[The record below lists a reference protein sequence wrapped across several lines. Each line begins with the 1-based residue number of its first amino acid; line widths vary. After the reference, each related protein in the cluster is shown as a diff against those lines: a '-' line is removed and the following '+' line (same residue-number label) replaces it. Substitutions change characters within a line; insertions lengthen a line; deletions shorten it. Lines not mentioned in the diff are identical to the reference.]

1 MRPFWYFNVSVGS
14 GDKNC
19 AFQGCALIVLSLHT
33 VGTENPYTPQL
44 HPSGSNFHEHYS
56 DIPQTPPRH
65 PQTSSGNM
73 TCQQVTTDTKGLCQT
88 YSNSTCHCLGVSV
101 GVCWR
106 LLAYCVHCRCHGVV
120 WGMSGGCLRD
130 IWVVFIEIGGARMCL
145 GYVGSQS
152 LQYGTKTLLR
162 CSPER
167 QNFCHL
173 TILGHWNIK
182 MVAYK
187 LSKNGWVMP
196 FLVIFRLAREKLLVT
211 VALDHPVAP
220 LHCTVDITQKLF
232 LLKLGNNW
240 HRLQLTAIN
249 C

>member
-1 MRPFWYFNVSVGS
+1 MNTTQISP
-14 GDKNC
+14 K
-19 AFQGCALIVLSLHT
+19 
-33 VGTENPYTPQL
+33 
-44 HPSGSNFHEHYS
+44 HPP
-56 DIPQTPPRH
+56 DIPRHLQGTWHANRRQQIPRDSARHTQTAP
-65 PQTSSGNM
+65 
-73 TCQQVTTDTKGLCQT
+73 VTVLG
-88 YSNSTCHCLGVSV
+88 CLLVSF

-145 GYVGSQS
+145 GGYVGSQS
-152 LQYGTKTLLR
+152 LQYGTKTLFR

-173 TILGHWNIK
+173 TILRHWNIK

-196 FLVIFRLAREKLLVT
+196 FFVISRLAREKLLVT
-211 VALDHPVAP
+211 VALDHPV
-220 LHCTVDITQKLF
+220 LSLQ
-232 LLKLGNNW
+232 
-240 HRLQLTAIN
+240 RLVKWSSI
-249 C
+249 

>member
-1 MRPFWYFNVSVGS
+1 MRPFCYFNVSVGS

-44 HPSGSNFHEHYS
+44 HPSGSNFHEYYS

-73 TCQQVTTDTKGLCQT
+73 TCQQATTDTKGLCQT

-130 IWVVFIEIGGARMCL
+130 I
-145 GYVGSQS
+145 
-152 LQYGTKTLLR
+152 
-162 CSPER
+162 
-167 QNFCHL
+167 
-173 TILGHWNIK
+173 
-182 MVAYK
+182 
-187 LSKNGWVMP
+187 
-196 FLVIFRLAREKLLVT
+196 
-211 VALDHPVAP
+211 
-220 LHCTVDITQKLF
+220 
-232 LLKLGNNW
+232 
-240 HRLQLTAIN
+240 
-249 C
+249 